1 MIKSQQ
7 AVMLF
12 LISVFL
18 SNAVW
23 AKTPVFKPGNPIEIS
38 IAPTSEVVLGET
50 VTFEVTVVSK
60 IASDQLRIV
69 IQPPGGMTLQS
80 GDLMWR
86 GAVQAGVAKTISF
99 SSVFSRLRSPHITAL
114 AMIKNPGGASYSNR
128 AIYQLVKNVSQKPQA
143 KGRVIDRN
151 GKPVYEIKLK

>member
-86 GAVQAGVAKTISF
+86 GAVQAG
-99 SSVFSRLRSPHITAL
+99 RC
-114 AMIKNPGGASYSNR
+114 
-128 AIYQLVKNVSQKPQA
+128 
-143 KGRVIDRN
+143 
-151 GKPVYEIKLK
+151 